1 MNRTFLASVVAVAVV
16 TFGLTVAPVFA
27 AVAAAPP
34 PAPAIAWSVQASGAT
49 GNDGR
54 SSFAYAV
61 NPGTEITDYVAVS
74 NRGTARQHYNVYGS
88 DGVNQFD
95 TGAFGLLSAAQKPTD
110 VGSWITMKVA
120 EITIEPG
127 QSAIIPFTILV
138 PSDASPG
145 DHTGGV
151 IASVTTAAP
160 GKVSGVGIDQRV
172 ATRVYL
178 RVSGQP
184 VSHVAAAGVVTA
196 FTPAWNPFGGGD
208 ATVDYTLNNSG
219 NVREDIA
226 QTVTLSGPFGIQ
238 LAQVKGTSVRNL
250 LPGQRTHVHQT
261 ISGVIPLL
269 LLFADIKLTPS
280 APTDL
285 VGQSKLRDQAG
296 NLLPVMS
303 EPKFIAIQTTAQTVA
318 ISWTLL
324 LTIGALIALI
334 LLVSRYVRT
343 TREQLFDAI
352 DAATEQARSEALN
365 QPLQSSGEKAL
376 IGVQGSAR

>member
-1 MNRTFLASVVAVAVV
+1 MNRTFLASVVAVAA
-16 TFGLTVAPVFA
+16 FGLTVVPVFA
-27 AVAAAPP
+27 AAAASPV
-34 PAPAIAWSVQASGAT
+34 APAIAWSVQASGPT

-74 NRGTARQHYNVYGS
+74 NRGTARQRYNVYGT

-95 TGAFGLLSAAQKPTD
+95 TGDFGLLSAAQKPTD
-110 VGSWITMKVA
+110 VGSWITTKVSQ
-120 EITIEPG
+120 ITIEPG
-127 QSAIIPFTILV
+127 QSVIIPFTILV

-151 IASVTTAAP
+151 IASVTSAAS

-178 RVSGQP
+178 RVSGLP
-184 VSHVAAAGVVTA
+184 VARAAATGVVA
-196 FTPAWNPFGGGD
+196 GFTPAWNPFGGGD
-208 ATVDYTLNNSG
+208 ATVDYNLSNSG
-219 NVREDIA
+219 NVRADIT

-238 LAQVKGTSVRNL
+238 LAQLKGTSVHNL

-261 ISGVIPLL
+261 LSGVLPLF
-269 LLFADIKLTPS
+269 LLFADVELTPS

-296 NLLPVMS
+296 NILPVMP
-303 EPKFIAIQTTAQTVA
+303 EPKFSTITTSAQTVA

-324 LTIGALIALI
+324 LTIAAVIALI
-334 LLVSRYVRT
+334 WLVSRYVRT

-352 DAATEQARSEALN
+352 DAATEQARTESRN
-365 QPLQSSGEKAL
+365 QLAQSSKGNASF
-376 IGVQGSAR
+376 GAQGSAQ